1 MPLKV
6 INNAILEFEPRMI
19 STDMTVHGA
28 ILSKEEEIKNKTRTE
43 KCAGLEK

>member
-1 MPLKV
+1 M
-6 INNAILEFEPRMI
+6 N
-19 STDMTVHGA
+19 VHGA